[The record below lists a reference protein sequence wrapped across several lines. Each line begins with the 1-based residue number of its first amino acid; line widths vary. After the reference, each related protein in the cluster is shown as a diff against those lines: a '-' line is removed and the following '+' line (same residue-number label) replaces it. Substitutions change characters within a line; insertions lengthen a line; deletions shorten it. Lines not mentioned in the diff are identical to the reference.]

1 MTDVSSEPGIWHMP
15 RSLNMLLYALIC
27 LSLTLVGVAGLQFTY
42 LFYLDRVDKERK
54 KLIHQL
60 EGECRRLSRRL
71 TEAESR
77 VAEQD
82 LILNK
87 LLVESGDEAWAD
99 IIEER

>member
-1 MTDVSSEPGIWHMP
+1 
-15 RSLNMLLYALIC
+15 MLLYALIC
-27 LSLTLVGVAGLQFTY
+27 LSLALVGIAGLQFTY
-42 LFYLDRVDKERK
+42 LFYLDKVDHERK

-60 EGECRRLSRRL
+60 EIDCRRLASRL
-71 TEAESR
+71 AEAETR

-87 LLVESGDEAWAD
+87 LLLESGDEAWAD